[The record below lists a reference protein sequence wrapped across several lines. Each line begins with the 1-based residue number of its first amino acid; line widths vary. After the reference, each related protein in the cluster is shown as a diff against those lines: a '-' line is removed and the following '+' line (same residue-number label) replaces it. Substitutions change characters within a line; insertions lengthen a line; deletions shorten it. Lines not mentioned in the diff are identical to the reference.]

1 MGDLPLRTPNHRR
14 LGRPLP
20 YQLAND
26 THAHLAPTCV
36 YHTNYIKYCERA
48 RSEAFFE
55 AGLNFTKEGGYFV
68 VSALEAKFLAS
79 AVLGDEVFVRTKLI
93 ELKKA
98 SLVLEQEIYKFEEK
112 DAEKVLFKATI
123 TLAFMKEGR
132 LAKIDES
139 MKTFINEV
147 KF

>member
-1 MGDLPLRTPNHRR
+1 MKIRI
-14 LGRPLP
+14 
-20 YQLAND
+20 YYED
-26 THAHLAPTCV
+26 TDAGGIV

-98 SLVLEQEIYKFEEK
+98 SLVLEQEIYKFG
-112 DAEKVLFKATI
+112 EKVLFKATI

>member
-1 MGDLPLRTPNHRR
+1 MKIRI
-14 LGRPLP
+14 
-20 YQLAND
+20 YYED
-26 THAHLAPTCV
+26 TDTGGIV

-68 VSALEAKFLAS
+68 VSALEAKFIAS
-79 AVLGDEVFVRTKLI
+79 AVLGDEVFVKTKLI

-98 SLVLEQEIYKFEEK
+98 SLVLEQEIYKFDEK
-112 DAEKVLFKATI
+112 DAEKLLFKATI
-123 TLAFMKEGR
+123 TLAFMKEDR
-132 LAKIDES
+132 LAKISDEIKEFLQS
-139 MKTFINEV
+139 S